1 MTHKNIVLALLTCV
15 FAGTF
20 CARADI
26 TTGWIQTTWADKIAN
41 AHDFFNTDNWDGGI
55 ITGEFGSGLGSAKT
69 TQIIK
74 FGADWSQAFSF
85 THSNEANLTFV
96 GDGTR
101 DATWF
106 VAADMLFTPPTTKGT
121 ITFGNGDANRKFLI
135 NLGGA
140 RRKFRL
146 DGTNGYVFMNGI
158 SNGDLLVDS
167 SAPTV
172 ALRYSDAKVDGD
184 LEFYGTKLQFDSSK
198 DGEAGAVRAKDVV
211 FYGQELEIRGNK
223 TVYAHERI
231 DGDLSVDGSRG
242 ALKLL
247 SVIAGTAGAA
257 FTADS
262 LSVEN
267 GALLGVRGA
276 GLGDTPGAGVAN
288 VFFETAPA
296 LIGGTG
302 GAECPVIPFV
312 IASPTYGDNS
322 ILGYAYDTSLA
333 TYDTATGV
341 RPLNFSTEYVTS
353 QESIATGRENLLVP
367 HGAST
372 VIDGDVS
379 VNSVVLRGGDGTT
392 PSTLSGGEGS
402 ILRVTSGQIVV
413 GYQRNAAPTIS
424 VPVDFGNR
432 HGSISYAAGKNTY
445 WNSPISGNQGLSL
458 TWFQRTV
465 SGTAGITMSGDSD
478 YTGDTYINGN
488 VFIGVNSCVLP
499 CGERSGNVYVRGAL
513 GFNGDSKTS
522 VQYRINGLYGDGT
535 IKRSTYNINLD
546 IGDNDASGDFSG
558 VLQDFSD
565 VTKIGTGTQRFGGT
579 VALASNGALNVNAG
593 AVVIDG
599 VVTQGVVNVA
609 AGAAIGGDGGITN
622 SVAFANG
629 AKFVVNVADDVASCL
644 DVAGDVTGGPV
655 TVTAN
660 VTSGKWRT
668 PQCVLKSDVAITAT
682 FVRGT
687 GVGSFELRNNG
698 SELWVSP
705 KIPGMVIVIR

>member
-1 MTHKNIVLALLTCV
+1 MKTATNAIALLVSICLGAFTSL
-15 FAGTF
+15 G
-20 CARADI
+20 DI

-106 VAADMLFTPPTTKGT
+106 VAADMLFTPPTTKGM

-231 DGDLSVDGSRG
+231 DGDLTVDGSRG

-247 SVIAGTAGAA
+247 SVIAGTAGTS

-353 QESIATGRENLLVP
+353 QESITTGRENFLVP

-432 HGSISYAAGKNTY
+432 HGSISYAAGKNTH

-458 TWFQRTV
+458 TWFYRTV
-465 SGTAGITMSGDSD
+465 SGNAGITMSGDSD

-488 VFIGVNSCVLP
+488 VFIGVNSRVLP

-535 IKRSTYNINLD
+535 IKRSTYTINLD

-579 VALASNGALNVNAG
+579 VTLASNGNFNVNAG
-593 AVVIDG
+593 KVVLDG
-599 VVTQGVVNVA
+599 TVTQGAVNVA
-609 AGAAIGGDGGITN
+609 AGAAIGGSGSIATTLAFTDGAKLLVKI
-622 SVAFANG
+622 ANG
-629 AKFVVNVADDVASCL
+629 VASCL
-644 DVAGDVTGGPV
+644 SVAGTVSGGTVTVDADVAG
-655 TVTAN
+655 
-660 VTSGKWRT
+660 GKWT
-668 PQCVLKSDVAITAT
+668 EPQCILRSGNAITET
-682 FVRGT
+682 FAKGA
-687 GVGSFELRNNG
+687 GVGALELRENG
-698 SELWVSP
+698 TELWATPRKAGFYV
-705 KIPGMVIVIR
+705 VIQ

>member
-1 MTHKNIVLALLTCV
+1 MALLTCV